1 MKFLFIANNDTD
13 GVGQVATNLA
23 KELNLLRH
31 DTKTVVLNKK
41 LNDKNVFELKRSL
54 VKRIFAHLIN
64 LIKID
69 INELFGFGLSTI

>member
-23 KELNLLRH
+23 RELNLLGH

-41 LNDKNVFELKRSL
+41 LNDKKVFELKDL
-54 VKRIFAHLIN
+54 L
-64 LIKID
+64 
-69 INELFGFGLSTI
+69 

>member
-23 KELNLLRH
+23 RELNLLGH

-41 LNDKNVFELKRSL
+41 LNDKKVFELKTLLRFQ
-54 VKRIFAHLIN
+54 I
-64 LIKID
+64 
-69 INELFGFGLSTI
+69 